1 MSVLVTVRTSIVSYA
16 EMSAFVT
23 QFREATRDY
32 FYSAGISMQNKA
44 SLMGVSDEINRQA
57 DMIGFINAFG
67 MYMVAS
73 LCVLPLVALV
83 RVQRPPA

>member
-1 MSVLVTVRTSIVSYA
+1 
-16 EMSAFVT
+16 
-23 QFREATRDY
+23 
-32 FYSAGISMQNKA
+32 
-44 SLMGVSDEINRQA
+44 MGVSGEIDRQA

-83 RVQRPPA
+83 RVSKPSA